1 MNYVKKLWGYLFNK
15 NKRFKINAL
24 RGMYS
29 DLPDEEYLRKLF
41 YASMGKPLDLEN
53 PQTFNEKLQ
62 WLKLYDRKP
71 IYTTMVD
78 KYAAKEYVAN
88 LIGKEHII
96 PTLGVWD
103 RFDDIDFD
111 ALPDRFVLKTTHDS
125 GGVVICRDKKTF
137 DKKAAR
143 AKLEKSL
150 KRNYYLTFR
159 EWPYQDV
166 PHRIIAE
173 QYIAT
178 SDGELTDYK
187 FFCFNGAVDSVMI
200 CLDRHLH
207 DTKFYFFDEKWELK
221 RLNIRGKNAPEGFT
235 LPKPENMDKMFEI
248 AGTLSQGIPFLR
260 VDLYNCGGRIY
271 FGELTFFPD
280 SGLDAN
286 LLPETDRYFG
296 NLLELPD
303 NQGESQI

>member
-78 KYAAKEYVAN
+78 KYAAKEYAAN

-166 PHRIIAE
+166 PRKILAE
-173 QYIAT
+173 QYMEDE
-178 SDGELTDYK
+178 SGYELKDYK
-187 FFCFNGAVDSVMI
+187 FFCFWGKCKCFKVDFDRFVKHRANYYDRDKKLLYLGEKCCPPDFEKKIKLPTTIDEMI
-200 CLDRHLH
+200 D
-207 DTKFYFFDEKWELK
+207 FS
-221 RLNIRGKNAPEGFT
+221 
-235 LPKPENMDKMFEI
+235 EI
-248 AGTLSQGIPFLR
+248 LSRNVPFLR
-260 VDLYNCGGRIY
+260 VDLYSVNEKIY
-271 FGELTFFPD
+271 FGELTFYPA
-280 SGLDAN
+280 SGIGAFTEESWDQILGDWIV
-286 LLPETDRYFG
+286 LPEKTKSE
-296 NLLELPD
+296 N
-303 NQGESQI
+303 